1 MTDQHRGAA
10 QCVGL
15 VLQAKCTLCTLCSV
29 CSIAGG
35 KIGRGERVVINISRE
50 MVNIIRSEDYEAEA
64 GSGSM
69 RGALEMKRGLL
80 RQATKTEEEQVS
92 CCKDNNYV

>member
-1 MTDQHRGAA
+1 
-10 QCVGL
+10 
-15 VLQAKCTLCTLCSV
+15 
-29 CSIAGG
+29 
-35 KIGRGERVVINISRE
+35 

-92 CCKDNNYV
+92 TCTDNNYV

>member
-1 MTDQHRGAA
+1 M
-10 QCVGL
+10 
-15 VLQAKCTLCTLCSV
+15 
-29 CSIAGG
+29 
-35 KIGRGERVVINISRE
+35 INISRE

-92 CCKDNNYV
+92 GCTDNHYTLCVVCRTRQYYLPGGNLRGFQ